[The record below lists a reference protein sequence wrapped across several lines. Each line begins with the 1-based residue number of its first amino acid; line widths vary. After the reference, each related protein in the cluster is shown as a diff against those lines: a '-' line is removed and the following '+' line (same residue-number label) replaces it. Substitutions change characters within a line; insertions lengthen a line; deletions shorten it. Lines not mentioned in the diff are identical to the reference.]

1 MALTPNKDADAA
13 RDNMFMREVDDALR
27 QDQMTGIVQNYG
39 KIILLGI
46 AAVLLALGG
55 WFYYRHTQTEAAG
68 ERGEE
73 MTNALDAVR
82 NTNLAGA
89 ANALK
94 LLESADQP
102 GYRAVSQILAAGI
115 KLEQS
120 DPKAAAAGF
129 AKVAG
134 DESLPQPLRDLALVR
149 QTAAE
154 YDSLKPAEVIA
165 RLKLLAVPGNPWF
178 GSAGEMVA
186 IAHMQMNK
194 PELAGPLF
202 LKLAEDEQV
211 PETIRSR
218 SRQLAGVMGVD
229 AVSDPGKAQGVANA
243 ASVTPGNV
251 AAGPSAPA
259 NGR

>member
-1 MALTPNKDADAA
+1 MALTPKKDADAA

-27 QDQMTGIVQNYG
+27 QDQMAGIVTNYG
-39 KIILLGI
+39 RIILIGV
-46 AAVLLALGG
+46 AVVLLALAG

-68 ERGEE
+68 LRGEE

-82 NTNLAGA
+82 SNNLPGA
-89 ANALK
+89 VNALK
-94 LLESADQP
+94 ALETADQP

-115 KLEQS
+115 AQEQ
-120 DPKAAAAGF
+120 DNPKAAAATF
-129 AKVAG
+129 AKVAA
-134 DESLPQPLRDLALVR
+134 DESLPQPLRDLALIR

-154 YDSLKPAEVIA
+154 YDSLKPADVIA
-165 RLKLLAVPGNPWF
+165 RLKPLAVPGNPWF

-186 IAHMQMNK
+186 IAHMRMNK

-202 LKLAEDEQV
+202 LKLADDGDV

-229 AVSDPGKAQGVANA
+229 AVTDPDKAQGVGNPIA
-243 ASVTPGNV
+243 APGLAAP
-251 AAGPSAPA
+251 AAGQ
-259 NGR
+259 

>member
-27 QDQMTGIVQNYG
+27 QDQMAGIVQNYG
-39 KIILLGI
+39 KLILVGVVAL
-46 AAVLLALGG
+46 LLALGG
-55 WFYYRHTQTEAAG
+55 WFYYRSSQAQAAG

-73 MTNALDAVR
+73 LTNALDAVR
-82 NTNLAGA
+82 NNNLAGA

-94 LLESADQP
+94 PLETADQP
-102 GYRAVSQILAAGI
+102 GYRAVSQLLAGAI
-115 KLEQS
+115 AQEQ
-120 DPKAAAAGF
+120 DNPKAAAATF

-134 DESLPQPLRDLALVR
+134 DDSLPQPLRNLALIR

-154 YDSLKPAEVIA
+154 YDSLKPADVIA
-165 RLKLLAVPGNPWF
+165 RLKPLAVPGNPWF

-186 IAHMQMNK
+186 IAHMRMNK

-202 LKLAEDEQV
+202 LQLADDKQV

-229 AVSDPGKAQGVANA
+229 AVSDPSKAQGVAEP
-243 ASVTPGNV
+243 VT
-251 AAGPSAPA
+251 AAGLGPQAA
-259 NGR
+259 GQ

>member
-1 MALTPNKDADAA
+1 MALTPSKDADAA

-27 QDQMTGIVQNYG
+27 QDQMAGIVQNYG
-39 KIILLGI
+39 KIILIGI
-46 AAVLLALGG
+46 IAVFLALGG
-55 WFYYRHTQTEAAG
+55 WFYYQHAQSEAAG

-73 MTNALDAVR
+73 LTNALDAVR
-82 NTNLAGA
+82 NNNLAGA

-94 LLESADQP
+94 ALETADQP

-115 KLEQS
+115 KQQQD
-120 DPKAAAAGF
+120 DPKAAAAIF
-129 AKVAG
+129 AKVAA
-134 DESLPQPLRDLALVR
+134 DESLPQPLRDLALIR

-154 YDSLKPAEVIA
+154 YDSLKPTDVIA
-165 RLKLLAVPGNPWF
+165 RLKPLAVPGKPWF

-194 PELAGPLF
+194 PDLAGPLF
-202 LKLAEDEQV
+202 LQLADDNQV

-229 AVSDPGKAQGVANA
+229 AVTDPSKAQGVAEA
-243 ASVTPGNV
+243 AAAPGLTES
-251 AAGPSAPA
+251 AAAQ
-259 NGR
+259 